1 MGFRGMVCSWM
12 AAVLA
17 AVLYGGPLWADTLF
31 LKDGTEW
38 QNVSDSAEGQY
49 LMAVAK
55 FKQLVGTGD
64 AAGAV
69 GELERLK
76 IEHPEI
82 AGPDFDLFIAAELLY
97 AEGKWVEAV
106 RKYEELLTGHPS
118 SWLYETAMEREF
130 SVAQAFVNGQK
141 RPVLKVLRLSAFD
154 EGETMLRRIADRAGD
169 APIAQRALVTLARG
183 YSKKGDHLDA
193 YEVWSEV
200 SSRWPTGEM
209 GRTALLE
216 MAQSLHSAY
225 QSPDYD
231 PTSLASAKTYYTNY
245 RLRYPELAADNEID
259 EKLTLIEEQLAYKQY
274 AVGEYYDRTGNVD
287 AAKLYYDQVIK
298 NWPDT
303 AAAEMAQARLLAWGS
318 GLTEI
323 VPGENK
329 KLGRRL
335 FKAGNVVVDSWF
347 GLRFLSGKRE

>member
-1 MGFRGMVCSWM
+1 MRSWGLVRIS
-12 AAVLA
+12 AALA
-17 AVLYGGPLWADTLF
+17 AAAILGADSLPAETLF
-31 LKDGTEW
+31 LKDGVEW
-38 QNVSDSAEGQY
+38 QNVSQSPEGQY
-49 LMAVAK
+49 LIAVAR

-64 AAGAV
+64 TVGAV
-69 GELERLK
+69 QELARLK
-76 IEHPEI
+76 NEHPEI

-106 RKYEELLTGHPS
+106 RKYEDIITGYPS
-118 SWLYETAMEREF
+118 SWLYETALEREF
-130 SVAQAFVNGQK
+130 AVAQAFVNGQK

-154 EGETMLRRIADRAGD
+154 EGETILRRIADRAGD
-169 APIAQRALVTLARG
+169 APIAQRSLVTLARG
-183 YSKKGDHLDA
+183 YERKGDHLDA
-193 YEVWSEV
+193 YEVWSEI

-225 QSPDYD
+225 RSPQYD
-231 PTSLASAKTYYTNY
+231 PTALASARTYYNNY
-245 RLRYPELAADNEID
+245 RLRYPELAVDNDVD
-259 EKLTLIEEQLAYKQY
+259 EKLKLIDEQLAYKQY
-274 AVGEYYDRTGNVD
+274 AIGEYYDRTGSVD
-287 AAKLYYDQVIK
+287 AAKLYYDEVIE

-303 AAAEMAQARLLAWGS
+303 AAAEMAQARILAWGS

-323 VPGENK
+323 VPGESK

-347 GLRFLSGKRE
+347 GLSFLSGKKD

>member
-1 MGFRGMVCSWM
+1 MGSWDMVRTRM
-12 AAVLA
+12 AILAVA
-17 AVLYGGPLWADTLF
+17 ALCGLLQADTF
-31 LKDGTEW
+31 YLKDGSDW
-38 QNVSDSAEGQY
+38 QNVSDSPEGRY

-64 AAGAV
+64 AAGAIV
-69 GELERLK
+69 ELDRLK
-76 IEHPEI
+76 TEHPEI

-97 AEGKWVEAV
+97 AESKWTEAV
-106 RKYEELLTGHPS
+106 RKYEELLTTYPT
-118 SWLYETAMEREF
+118 SWLYDTATEREF
-130 SVAQAFVNGQK
+130 DIAQAFINGQK
-141 RPVLKVLRLSAFD
+141 RPVLKILRLSAFD
-154 EGETMLRRIADRAGD
+154 EGETIMRRIADRTGD

-193 YEVWSEV
+193 YEVWSEI
-200 SSRWPTGEM
+200 SSRWPTGDM

-225 QSPDYD
+225 RSPEYD
-231 PTSLASAKTYYTNY
+231 PTALASARTYYNNY
-245 RLRYPELAADNEID
+245 KLRYPDLAVDDEID
-259 EKLTLIEEQLAYKQY
+259 EKLKLIDEQLAYKQY
-274 AVGEYYDRTGNVD
+274 AIGEYYDRTGSVE
-287 AAKLYYDQVIK
+287 AAKLYYDEVLK

-303 AAAEMAQARLLAWGS
+303 AAAEMAQARILAWGS

-335 FKAGNVVVDSWF
+335 FNAGNAVVDSWF
-347 GLRFLSGKRE
+347 GLKFLSGKSDN